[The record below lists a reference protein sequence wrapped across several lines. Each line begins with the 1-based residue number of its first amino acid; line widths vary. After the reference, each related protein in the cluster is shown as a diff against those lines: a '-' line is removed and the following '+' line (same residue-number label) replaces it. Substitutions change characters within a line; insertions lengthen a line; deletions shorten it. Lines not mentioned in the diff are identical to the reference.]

1 MKDKEIVKNLLE
13 NSRNLIVYSNY
24 LENNCVNQKI
34 IYYIKVLNSILI
46 KHKCLI
52 NKIKILNDDG
62 RLTIEFTFCNYINF
76 GWPIDNDFNAQ
87 RGFKFL
93 EGAKGWYA
101 EVHQLRCK
109 NKDFECDFG
118 KSEVITYN
126 LMKIIQIIENFF
138 NKIVKPFV
146 LSYIK

>member
-1 MKDKEIVKNLLE
+1 MKDKEIFKNLLE
-13 NSRNLIVYSNY
+13 NSRNLIIYSNY
-24 LENNCVNQKI
+24 LENNHVNQKI

-62 RLTIEFTFCNYINF
+62 KLAIEFTFCNYINF
-76 GWPIDNDFNAQ
+76 GWPLENDFNEQ

-93 EGAKGWYA
+93 KGAKGWYVD
-101 EVHQLRCK
+101 VHQLSDN
-109 NKDFECDFG
+109 NKDFKCNFG
-118 KSEVITYN
+118 RDEIIPDD

>member
-1 MKDKEIVKNLLE
+1 MKDKEIFKNLLE
-13 NSRNLIVYSNY
+13 NSRNLMVYPNE
-24 LENNCVNQKI
+24 LENNGIYQKI

-76 GWPIDNDFNAQ
+76 GWPIYNDLNAQ

-93 EGAKGWYA
+93 KEAKGWYA
-101 EVHQLRCK
+101 DVHQLSDN
-109 NKDFECDFG
+109 NKDFKCNFG
-118 KSEVITYN
+118 RDEIIPYD
-126 LMKIIQIIENFF
+126 LMEIIQIIENYS
-138 NKIVKPFV
+138 NKIIKPFV
-146 LSYIK
+146 LSYLK